1 MSSKVVC
8 TQFMGGHPD
17 LKGSVVGLNS
27 AAEERTTPKLVM
39 VKKKKKTSTLKLHRN
54 IRVRIGIR
62 LSKPNQRNI
71 MHQCGTKLHA
81 LFSL

>member
-27 AAEERTTPKLVM
+27 AAKERTTPKLVM
-39 VKKKKKTSTLKLHRN
+39 VKKNK
-54 IRVRIGIR
+54 
-62 LSKPNQRNI
+62 
-71 MHQCGTKLHA
+71 
-81 LFSL
+81 